1 MFLAW
6 LEYTALWMLLPVEI
20 YKSDRMLYPIWYE
33 KCEGISLSMVDST
46 LIGTSDSLGGG
57 PLAQPFSSG

>member
-1 MFLAW
+1 
-6 LEYTALWMLLPVEI
+6 MLLPVEI